1 MTFVYSAY
9 AVKLAV
15 NCQLLSAFETVTFTP
30 RGNRDKNTKT
40 QIFSHSL
47 TIHNLNGFDSVYRSM
62 LNWLG
67 RTHNASIHTHTHGIS
82 GNILLNT
89 DTEYFC
95 LNCNCIVQ
103 LSDNNGINWIL
114 IEFALKNMELNAEH
128 RLHVKIGAHISR
140 IHSSLFKRTSNG
152 REKIGCPK
160 RHIEWT
166 QADTIDGI

>member
-1 MTFVYSAY
+1 MTFVSSAY

-30 RGNRDKNTKT
+30 SGNRDKNTKT

-67 RTHNASIHTHTHGIS
+67 RTHNASIHTRTHTVFQAIYYW
-82 GNILLNT
+82 IL
-89 DTEYFC
+89 FC

-140 IHSSLFKRTSNG
+140 IHSPLFKRTSKG
-152 REKIGCPK
+152 RKKIGCLK

-166 QADTIDGI
+166 QADTIDAI